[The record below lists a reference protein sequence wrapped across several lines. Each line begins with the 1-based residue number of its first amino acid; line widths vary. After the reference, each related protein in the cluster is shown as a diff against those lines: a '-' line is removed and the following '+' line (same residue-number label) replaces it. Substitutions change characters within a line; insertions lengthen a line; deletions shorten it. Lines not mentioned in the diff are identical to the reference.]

1 MGARLRSWGQ
11 KLSKPMIVVAITIG
25 IVGVLALVIFGCLLR
40 LAWTGFFNRTLWNWL
55 QLLIVPLVL
64 AIIAFMF
71 QVVETVAQQKIA
83 LNWAVRELPNRNAHE
98 SICLI
103 KELTSYT

>member
-1 MGARLRSWGQ
+1 MGARLRSWWQ

-25 IVGVLALVIFGCLLR
+25 IVGVLALVIFGYRLR
-40 LAWTGFFNRTLWNWL
+40 LAWTGFFNRTLWDWL